1 MGLSKDE
8 HKKITNN
15 IKRRQKKEDTY
26 PIVAWEYVVITS
38 AIDALKKMDFYV
50 VDIPVEFLTADI
62 EDDVTMVLQG
72 RLAKLMLK
80 TKPSIHENVVTIKN
94 GRTVLY
100 INEQKSLY
108 RCLMSALL
116 FHEKMV
122 RT

>member
-116 FHEKMV
+116 FYEKMV